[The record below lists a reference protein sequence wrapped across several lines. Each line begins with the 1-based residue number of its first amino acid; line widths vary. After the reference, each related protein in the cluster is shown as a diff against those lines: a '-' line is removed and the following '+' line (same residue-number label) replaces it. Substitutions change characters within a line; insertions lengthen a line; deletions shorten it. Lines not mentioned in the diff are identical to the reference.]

1 MKIWQMVTWEGLVTW
16 KSNLIQV
23 VETRKD
29 NRRLKITLVEIIKM
43 NMLIIMKLTKSMILD
58 KINRIVEKNVANPN

>member
-43 NMLIIMKLTKSMILD
+43 NMLIMKLTKSMILD

>member
-1 MKIWQMVTWEGLVTW
+1 MKRWQMVTWEGLVTW

-29 NRRLKITLVEIIKM
+29 NWRLKITLVEIIKM
-43 NMLIIMKLTKSMILD
+43 NMLIMKLTKSMILD

>member
-1 MKIWQMVTWEGLVTW
+1 MKIWQMVTWEGLATW

-43 NMLIIMKLTKSMILD
+43 NMLIMKLTKSMILD

>member
-29 NRRLKITLVEIIKM
+29 NRRLKTTLVEIIKM

>member
-1 MKIWQMVTWEGLVTW
+1 M
-16 KSNLIQV
+16 IQV

-29 NRRLKITLVEIIKM
+29 NRRLKITLVEVIKM
-43 NMLIIMKLTKSMILD
+43 NMLIMKLTKSMILD

>member
-29 NRRLKITLVEIIKM
+29 KRRLKNNTSRSNKIEHVNYEINK
-43 NMLIIMKLTKSMILD
+43 KYD
-58 KINRIVEKNVANPN
+58 FG

>member
-1 MKIWQMVTWEGLVTW
+1 MVTWEGLVTW

-43 NMLIIMKLTKSMILD
+43 NMLIMKLTKSMILD
-58 KINRIVEKNVANPN
+58 KINRIVEKNVSNPN

>member
-1 MKIWQMVTWEGLVTW
+1 M
-16 KSNLIQV
+16 IQV

-43 NMLIIMKLTKSMILD
+43 NMLIMKLTKSMILD

>member
-1 MKIWQMVTWEGLVTW
+1 MVTW

-29 NRRLKITLVEIIKM
+29 NRRLKITLVEVIKM
-43 NMLIIMKLTKSMILD
+43 NMLIMKLTKSMILD

>member
-1 MKIWQMVTWEGLVTW
+1 M
-16 KSNLIQV
+16 IQV

>member
-29 NRRLKITLVEIIKM
+29 NWRLKITLVEIIKM
-43 NMLIIMKLTKSMILD
+43 NMLIMKLTKSMILD